1 MAAVGAAETLRAS
14 ARSAPRQRSV
24 SSSAAPVG
32 RQRTARFS
40 VVVLAPPESP
50 VAAKADAALRAVGA
64 ADVRYAASPADLMRK
79 IPIPAELGVGVI
91 CRSPH
96 EVSVVQLVAQLRQR
110 GWRRLIVACSDGD
123 EAAVRTAIAAKV
135 RGFIK
140 RPDVAEHQPA
150 PPDLPPIPK
159 LGISDLSAREVEVLR
174 AVAGGH
180 TNNEIGQL
188 LGLSGLT
195 VKSHLARIGRK
206 AGTGDRAEM
215 VARAMRSGL
224 LD

>member
-1 MAAVGAAETLRAS
+1 MAAVGAADTLRA
-14 ARSAPRQRSV
+14 AG
-24 SSSAAPVG
+24 SSATRQHMPASPVARVV
-32 RQRTARFS
+32 RQRTSSFS
-40 VVVLAPPESP
+40 VVVLAPPDSP
-50 VAAKADAALRAVGA
+50 VAAQADATLRAVGA
-64 ADVRYAASPADLMRK
+64 ADVRYATSPADLLRK
-79 IPIPAELGVGVI
+79 IPIPAEVGVGVI

-96 EVSVVQLVAQLRQR
+96 EASVVQLVAQLRQR
-110 GWRRLIVACSDGD
+110 GWRRLIVACADGD
-123 EAAVRTAIAAKV
+123 EFAVRTAIAAKV
-135 RGFIK
+135 RGFVR
-140 RPDVAEHQPA
+140 RPDAAERPPAVASAPA
-150 PPDLPPIPK
+150 LAVPSIA
-159 LGISDLSAREVEVLR
+159 DLSVREVEVLQ
-174 AVAGGH
+174 AVADGH

>member
-1 MAAVGAAETLRAS
+1 MAAVGAAEALRAAAS
-14 ARSAPRQRSV
+14 SAPRQRTRGSPT
-24 SSSAAPVG
+24 AQMA
-32 RQRTARFS
+32 RQRTGRFS

-50 VAAKADAALRAVGA
+50 VAAQADATLRAVGA
-64 ADVRYAASPADLMRK
+64 ADVHYATSPADLMRK
-79 IPIPAELGVGVI
+79 IPIPAEIGVGVI

-96 EVSVVQLVAQLRQR
+96 ESSVVQLVAQLRQR
-110 GWRRLIVACSDGD
+110 GWRRLIVACADGD
-123 EAAVRTAIAAKV
+123 ESAVRTAIAAKV

-140 RPDVAEHQPA
+140 RPDAAERPSAIATAPAVAA
-150 PPDLPPIPK
+150 P
-159 LGISDLSAREVEVLR
+159 GITDLSVREVEVLQ
-174 AVAGGH
+174 AVADGH
-180 TNNEIGQL
+180 TNNEIGEL

-224 LD
+224 LV